1 MIQYVYVVKDDLS
14 GTYSH
19 FGHFVNEAVAC
30 RSFKIATNANGVPST
45 DLMLYESGS
54 FDTDTGVYT
63 GYNDPRFVM
72 RGEKNA

>member
-14 GTYSH
+14 GTYMH
-19 FGHFVNEAVAC
+19 FGHHVNEAVAV
-30 RSFKIATNANGVPST
+30 RSFKMSCNADGVPAS

-63 GYNDPRFVM
+63 GLDNPRFIM
-72 RGEKNA
+72 RGEKDA